1 MFFNEQS
8 FDHLQGYSLTLG
20 SVPDLDDV
28 SIETDGGEKD
38 GEFVRRI
45 LAILGK
51 ERIKDR
57 MSQAIL

>member
-1 MFFNEQS
+1 M
-8 FDHLQGYSLTLG
+8 QGYSLTLG

-28 SIETDGGEKD
+28 SIETDGGEND

-51 ERIKDR
+51 ERVKDR
-57 MSQAIL
+57 MSQTIF